1 MSLVLSAPNGV
12 AEHKPFL
19 RKGDY
24 KTCHIQLLDTQERV
38 AAIALG
44 SKLYSYFTAI
54 TVREKALKVLG
65 KLEARGDDAVIT
77 QTSKAF
83 ILWTLEE
90 EAVPLNKTR
99 G

>member
-1 MSLVLSAPNGV
+1 MMNLVLSAPNGA
-12 AEHKPFL
+12 AEKPFL

-24 KTCHIQLLDTQERV
+24 RTCHIQLLDTQERV
-38 AAIALG
+38 AAISFG

-77 QTSKAF
+77 QTPKAF

-90 EAVPLNKTR
+90 EAVPLNKVL
-99 G
+99 